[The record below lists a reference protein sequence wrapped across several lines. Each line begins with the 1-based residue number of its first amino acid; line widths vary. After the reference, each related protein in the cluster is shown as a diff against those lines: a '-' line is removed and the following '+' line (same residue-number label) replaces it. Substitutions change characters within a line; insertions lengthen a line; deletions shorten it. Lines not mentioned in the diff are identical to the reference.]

1 SADDLEHAVQIFG
14 RRRACRVRVGTLRSG
29 RLHPGLPGIS
39 SPGRHTIHV
48 MKKIAG
54 EFSGF
59 LVIGAINTAVTYG
72 LFLVLARYTHY
83 WPAYTIAFVGGI
95 ALSYVLNALLV
106 FTGRHSIGAMFKFS
120 FVYVF
125 QYLFGSLSLVAIVDG
140 LGIVKP
146 VAMLI
151 VIAISV

>member
-1 SADDLEHAVQIFG
+1 
-14 RRRACRVRVGTLRSG
+14 
-29 RLHPGLPGIS
+29 
-39 SPGRHTIHV
+39 

-59 LVIGAINTAVTYG
+59 LVVGAINTAVTYA

-83 WPAYTIAFVGGI
+83 WTAYTIAFLVGI
-95 ALSYVLNALLV
+95 ALSYILNALVV
-106 FTGRHSIGAMFKFS
+106 FTARHSMGAMFKFS

-125 QYLFGSLSLVAIVDG
+125 QYLFGSLSLVAMVDG
-140 LGIVKP
+140 LGFPQP

-151 VIAISV
+151 VIAISVPMTFVLVRLAFHGQGAGAQFSPRQPS

>member
-1 SADDLEHAVQIFG
+1 
-14 RRRACRVRVGTLRSG
+14 
-29 RLHPGLPGIS
+29 
-39 SPGRHTIHV
+39 

-59 LVIGAINTAVTYG
+59 LVVGAVNTAVTYA

-83 WPAYTIAFVGGI
+83 WIAYTIAFVVGI
-95 ALSYVLNALLV
+95 ALSYVLNALFV
-106 FTGRHSIGAMFKFS
+106 FKGRHSTGAMFKFP

-125 QYLFGSLSLVAIVDG
+125 QYLYGSLALVAIVEG
-140 LGIVKP
+140 LGIAKP

-151 VIAISV
+151 VIATSVVMTFVLVRLAFHGQPAGARFSARQGPS